1 MPRTL
6 ALLIFPDFQLLDAA
20 GPSGAFEAANDCVP
34 GSYQVDILS
43 RDGGL
48 VPSSGGARLLSAP
61 LSVAAP
67 PDTLLIAGGT
77 GVDLAAKCPQTLAWV
92 KQQAALARRT
102 ASVCSGAWLL
112 ASAGLL
118 DGRKATTHWGRGPRF
133 SRCFPAVQLDAD
145 KIFVR
150 DGPLWTSAGIT
161 AGIDLALALI
171 ADDLGETVA
180 RQVARQLVVYYRR
193 PGGQSQFSEM
203 ADMQPP
209 GSPFASLLDHVRRH
223 LDERLDVDQLAAL
236 ACMSPRNFSRRF
248 VQEVGVTPARAVERL
263 RVEAAVAALESGQD
277 AVQVVARRCGFGD
290 GERMRRAFLRVLGV
304 PPSARRRAGG

>member
-1 MPRTL
+1 MPHIL
-6 ALLIFPDFQLLDAA
+6 GLLIFPGFQLLDAA
-20 GPSGAFEAANDCVP
+20 GPLGAFEAANDCVP
-34 GSYQVDILS
+34 NSYRLDILS
-43 RDGGL
+43 LDGGL

-61 LSVAAP
+61 LSAAEA

-77 GVDLAAKCPQTLAWV
+77 GVDAASECSLTLAWV
-92 KQQAALARRT
+92 IRQARVARRT

-118 DGRKATTHWGRGPRF
+118 DGRKATTHWGRGPSF
-133 SRCFPAVQLDAD
+133 SRRFPSVQLDAD

-171 ADDLGETVA
+171 ADDLGEAVA

-209 GSPFASLLDHVRRH
+209 GSPFANLLDHVRRH

-263 RVEAAVAALESGQD
+263 RVEAAVAALESSQE
-277 AVQVVARRCGFGD
+277 AVQAVARRCGFGD
-290 GERMRRAFLRVLGV
+290 GERMRRAFLRVLGA
-304 PPSARRRAGG
+304 PPSVRCRASA

>member
-1 MPRTL
+1 MPRIL
-6 ALLIFPDFQLLDAA
+6 ALLIFPGFQLLDAA
-20 GPSGAFEAANDCVP
+20 GPLGAFEAANDCVP
-34 GSYQVDILS
+34 GSYRLDILS

-48 VPSSGGARLLSAP
+48 VPSSGGARLLSTP
-61 LSVAAP
+61 LSAAEA

-77 GVDLAAKCPQTLAWV
+77 GVDAAAECPATRAWV
-92 KQQAALARRT
+92 MHQAGVARRT

-118 DGRKATTHWGRGPRF
+118 DGRKATTHWGRGPSF
-133 SRCFPAVQLDAD
+133 SRRFPAVQLDAD

-171 ADDLGETVA
+171 ADDLGEAVA

-209 GSPFASLLDHVRRH
+209 GSPFANLLDHVRRH

-263 RVEAAVAALESGQD
+263 RVEAAAAALESSQE
-277 AVQVVARRCGFGD
+277 AVLAVARRCGFGD

-304 PPSARRRAGG
+304 PPSARRRAGA